1 MPRAEYS
8 LSRFN
13 QLLQFRGVLRIK
25 DDTNHL
31 RHQAHRLSSLL
42 GGTTYPIFDVED
54 EVSVSIEDTNH
65 EIDDANGGRRISPEL
80 DISDQ
85 DLFYASLTD
94 QETVEGSCDDNF
106 SYTNAGIHS
115 DRRFSNNSERADVD
129 LLNFVAREALDGPA
143 DSLRWEHHDATTLKE
158 MTILQDKDESIDE
171 GEMYGGV
178 YDPFNPGLSTLAT
191 ENALQLVQEPPAAKF
206 RDLIKLTPLGGTQ
219 LDSVGNTQKFK
230 NNLSTIMQLAD
241 GYEYMLIASRSE
253 IVLYEFDPSSA
264 LVSKQ
269 LAFRFETSPYFTTSE
284 HRTLLTWPYYPHTI
298 NFLTYVPN
306 WLGEGYV
313 GACVDNGSLLMWKQS
328 LLESEILKQRNKGIG
343 TCLANTPCRLKAD
356 ITLELASSAWGMDFA
371 SAADHTGSLKYVC
384 VVSDNSRRVTL
395 FFGSAEGFPH
405 QTSVQAMH
413 NIPEVTIVDY
423 TIESSMH
430 SVIVSSASISGEIL
444 LLWFQFKE
452 QVFSSNAMPKPE
464 VLFKEPK
471 VIYRTMLTSNCWTVK
486 TAEVRD
492 FLKVPSLRAM
502 TGDSSIDEGSE
513 QSYINQES
521 KITQL
526 EDESDFGPLGGATA
540 WQFFGIPVLNL
551 ASSTKVQSQLG
562 GLSPKIVLFGE
573 DMRRVHCTYRIMA
586 GRVNSWSRYL
596 SNKVLVV
603 STESRLGLFRA
614 SGLHCCS
621 ASTDLFDLEL
631 PSNES
636 TKWCNRI
643 QVSIVVPELSCVI
656 AATQLGIVTIMRLCS
671 YRGVYGMRQEHIFP
685 NCLLIIGESHMRI
698 IVGLSLRDRSL
709 GVGQKRFILYVVYSD
724 GLVLAY
730 KLLDSENT
738 SALSQF

>member
-1 MPRAEYS
+1 MSGAEYS

-25 DDTNHL
+25 DDTNKL

-42 GGTTYPIFDVED
+42 GGATYPIFDVED
-54 EVSVSIEDTNH
+54 DDFVSTQATNL
-65 EIDDANGGRRISPEL
+65 EL
-80 DISDQ
+80 DGVNGERRGSPDLDICDQ

-94 QETVEGSCDDNF
+94 QETVDGSCDDNF
-106 SYTNAGIHS
+106 SYKNVGIHS
-115 DRRFSNNSERADVD
+115 DRRFSNNSERADIT
-129 LLNFVAREALDGPA
+129 LLNTAATDALDTE

-158 MTILQDKDESIDE
+158 MMFLQEKEESTDN

-178 YDPFNPGLSTLAT
+178 YDPFNPRLSILAT
-191 ENALQLVQEPPAAKF
+191 ENALQLLQEPPASKF
-206 RDLIKLTPLGGTQ
+206 RDLLRLTPLGGTQ
-219 LDSVGNTQKFK
+219 LDGVGNTQKFK

-241 GYEYMLIASRSE
+241 GCEYMLVASRSE
-253 IVLYEFDPSSA
+253 IGLYEFDPSSA
-264 LVSKQ
+264 LVSKEV
-269 LAFRFETSPYFTTSE
+269 AFRFETSPNFTTPE

-313 GACVDNGSLLMWKQS
+313 GACVDNGSLVMWRKSS
-328 LLESEILKQRNKGIG
+328 LENEILKQRNRSTRSSLTNT
-343 TCLANTPCRLKAD
+343 TCRILAD
-356 ITLELASSAWGMDFA
+356 ITLGLASSAWGMDFA
-371 SAADHTGSLKYVC
+371 SAVDNTGALKYVC
-384 VVSDNSRRVTL
+384 AVSDNSRRVTL
-395 FFGSAEGFPH
+395 FFASTAGFPH
-405 QTSVQAMH
+405 QSSVQTMH
-413 NIPEVTIVDY
+413 NIPEVAIVDY
-423 TIESSMH
+423 TIESGIH
-430 SVIVSSASISGEIL
+430 SVIVSAASISGEL
-444 LLWFQFKE
+444 LLFSFQFKE
-452 QVFSSNAMPKPE
+452 QNSSSNAMQKPE
-464 VLFKEPK
+464 VMFKDSK

-486 TAEVRD
+486 TVEVRD
-492 FLKVPSLRAM
+492 FMKVPSLRAM

-513 QSYINQES
+513 QSYIAQES

-526 EDESDFGPLGGATA
+526 EGESVYGPLGGATA
-540 WQFFGIPVLNL
+540 WQFFGVPVVSL
-551 ASSTKVQSQLG
+551 ASSTKVQSQLT

-573 DMRRVHCTYRIMA
+573 DMRRVHSTYRIMS
-586 GRVNSWSRYL
+586 GKVTSWSRYL

-603 STESRLGLFRA
+603 STDSRLGLFRA

-643 QVSIVVPELSCVI
+643 QVSMVVPELSCVI

-671 YRGVYGMRQEHIFP
+671 HRGVFGMRQEHIFP

-709 GVGQKRFILYVVYSD
+709 GGGPKRFILYVVYSD

-730 KLLDSENT
+730 KLLDSENE
-738 SALSQF
+738 SVLSQF